1 MDVLI
6 TLFYLLEKINMSNPS
21 LPLIYKIKISNIT
34 KEKKPCLVLLHGYG
48 SNEDDLLRDLAHTAT
63 SYNNK
68 SYRFSDRTVF
78 AEDLMK
84 HGILEL
90 VG

>member
-1 MDVLI
+1 MTKYRVNYGYDLTFDGESPSDVVDCLRK
-6 TLFYLLEKINMSNPS
+6 ENPF
-21 LPLIYKIKISNIT
+21 LRDTN
-34 KEKKPCLVLLHGYG
+34 
-48 SNEDDLLRDLAHTAT
+48 NEDDLLRDLAHTAT

>member
-1 MDVLI
+1 MTKYRVNYGYDLTFDGESPSDVVDCLRK
-6 TLFYLLEKINMSNPS
+6 ENPF
-21 LPLIYKIKISNIT
+21 LRDTN
-34 KEKKPCLVLLHGYG
+34 
-48 SNEDDLLRDLAHTAT
+48 NEGDLLRDLAHTAI

-90 VG
+90 VK